1 MSDLEHLYRRLVD
14 SLITLDPARLHR
26 PLLLAE
32 LTQSVLPYRAHR
44 RALGVDSAEDY
55 DLLLLRLC
63 AGEGGYVTLEP
74 EAVQIRFQAE
84 LAAANPDLSLLQEFP
99 GAELHLSTERLA
111 YALGPG
117 PEAAY
122 APPDPEDVPEFDPP
136 PSRQLPT
143 GQVPWTV
150 DAPEPPS
157 TIIPLR
163 EGAPS
168 RERDGVHRCGYCGG
182 ALPTGR
188 QINFCPHCGQSQSFV
203 RCPECGSEVE
213 LGWHH
218 CINCGHPV
226 GDEG

>member
-1 MSDLEHLYRRLVD
+1 MSDLDRLYRLLVD
-14 SLITLDPARLHR
+14 SLIALDPARLHR
-26 PLLLAE
+26 PLQLAE
-32 LTQSVLPYRAHR
+32 LYQSVLPYRTHR
-44 RALGVDSAEDY
+44 KALGLDSSEDY

-63 AGEGGYVTLEP
+63 SGEGKYVTVQP
-74 EAVQIRFQAE
+74 EEAQIRFQAE
-84 LAAANPDLSLLQEFP
+84 LAAPSPDLSLLRQYAA
-99 GAELHLSTERLA
+99 AEVTLSTERLA

-122 APPDPEDVPEFDPP
+122 APPDPEDAPEFDPP
-136 PSRQLPT
+136 PSRELPT

-150 DAPEPPS
+150 DTAEPPG
-157 TIIPLR
+157 IIPLR

-168 RERDGVHRCGYCGG
+168 RERDGLHRCSYCGG

-188 QINFCPHCGQSQSFV
+188 QVNFCPHCGQSQSFT

-226 GDEG
+226 GEEG

>member
-1 MSDLEHLYRRLVD
+1 MTDLDRLYRLLVD
-14 SLITLDPARLHR
+14 SLIAVDPARLHR
-26 PLLLAE
+26 PLQLAE
-32 LTQSVLPYRAHR
+32 LYQSVLPYRTHR
-44 RALGVDSAEDY
+44 KALGLDSSEDY

-63 AGEGGYVTLEP
+63 SGEGKYVTVQP
-74 EAVQIRFQAE
+74 EEAQIRFQAE
-84 LAAANPDLSLLQEFP
+84 LAAPNPDLGILRQYAA
-99 GAELHLSTERLA
+99 AEVILSTERLA

-136 PSRQLPT
+136 PSRELPT

-150 DAPEPPS
+150 DSPEPPG
-157 TIIPLR
+157 IIPLR

-168 RERDGVHRCGYCGG
+168 RERDGLHRCSYCGG

-188 QINFCPHCGQSQSFV
+188 QVNFCPHCGQSQSFT
-203 RCPECGSEVE
+203 RCPECGGEVE